1 MLLDVRLPLFNF
13 LFACISRY
21 SCNVTMT
28 TIKHDTTSVPALAG
42 IHVML
47 LKCKYKNGV
56 QCSPALAGI
65 HVMLRQMFIYCH
77 YQLRSL
83 KVAKPV
89 LNEH

>member
-1 MLLDVRLPLFNF
+1 MLHNFGSIIKLPG
-13 LFACISRY
+13 R
-21 SCNVTMT
+21 
-28 TIKHDTTSVPALAG
+28 
-42 IHVML
+42 
-47 LKCKYKNGV
+47 
-56 QCSPALAGI
+56 PALAGI

>member
-1 MLLDVRLPLFNF
+1 MLLAAAVMEQLP
-13 LFACISRY
+13 AA
-21 SCNVTMT
+21 
-28 TIKHDTTSVPALAG
+28 PALAG

-47 LKCKYKNGV
+47 RAIRCMHEMQLHA
-56 QCSPALAGI
+56 PALAGI

>member
-21 SCNVTMT
+21 SCNVTNDFF
-28 TIKHDTTSVPALAG
+28 ICIISERV
-42 IHVML
+42 
-47 LKCKYKNGV
+47 
-56 QCSPALAGI
+56 PALAGI